1 MRILELTLEN
11 FSPILAGTGKEK
23 IHIDLRN
30 SNTLINVFIGKI
42 GSGKTY
48 ILSHLQPFATV
59 GTMDVRNADDPII
72 VGKDGYKQIIYDI
85 NGVEYNIE
93 HFYTSTSSGSHS
105 KKSYIKKND
114 VELNPNGN
122 ISSFN
127 DIILLE
133 FGIDQSFMRLMRLGP
148 NVVNFINM
156 KATERKSYIASLL
169 KETEGYLLLY
179 KHWSSDL
186 RVINTKVNVL
196 MNKLSTFGTETIE
209 ELDEQM
215 EDLEDKR
222 KDRQSKLDSLKQ
234 RKMEAKA
241 STTTYL
247 NGLSY
252 SEFQSKKKDDIE
264 KKNQMFLDIDSLKD
278 KLKEFES
285 QPELTE
291 VSKDIGKYDTQIST
305 ISTTLYELDSEFNE
319 CNDELNSLLDK
330 RAMSGDISH
339 METLQESY
347 DDLVKKAD
355 QYQKQ
360 LKGFKCNYSSAYLS
374 SLLEEINLMNVL
386 INEIT
391 QYDKDMVE
399 RVYHAD
405 SSIISYAHEKVE
417 VLGYRKLKIQKL
429 INNLKFSEN
438 YEPPERMYRPPFC
451 PTPNCPYFTSH
462 PITIKKQTSG
472 KDEVNEQLLIYQNE
486 IQELDVEIYKYN
498 DYPLLYSKISSL
510 KEYWKKVKPVL
521 ESIKAL
527 NTEDLKKVLLLMNY
541 QVWYNYDKII
551 DTIDLIEKRDKYI
564 ELTEKIKEIKSELNA
579 LDLAKESSVEERIS
593 ECEKKKSSLLSKIEE
608 NEKKRK
614 DYEDKLKSLN
624 ELYVELSR
632 KGEYELELRELQS
645 LYTDISKSID
655 KMSEAELQINDNLA
669 IIQSLDVE
677 IVEYEDK
684 LKTVLDKI
692 DTLRTKIN
700 DISYTRNELE
710 GLLKEQKWMT
720 HMVDAVGSKK
730 GIPMIMVKLFFESCR
745 NTIND
750 MLYMVTEDE
759 FYLEEFEIGENEFY
773 IPYTVNGSRA
783 DDISKASQGQ
793 SSITST
799 ALSFAIVKELG
810 AVEYNIP
817 LLDEMDAP
825 LHKNDKQKFIPML
838 LQYLKDIGS
847 EQCFAITHDENT
859 FDNYPVQV
867 IMTTDENVNQIRYAN
882 AIHI

>member
-1 MRILELTLEN
+1 MRITELVLEN
-11 FSPILAGTGKEK
+11 FAPILAGTGKER
-23 IHIDLRN
+23 ISIDLTS
-30 SNTLINVFIGKI
+30 SNMLINVFIGKI

-59 GTMDVRNADDPII
+59 GTMDVRNSDDPII
-72 VGKDGYKQIIYDI
+72 EGKDGYKKIVYDV
-85 NGVEYNIE
+85 NGIEYVIE
-93 HFYTSTSSGSHS
+93 HFYTVSSGKSHS
-105 KKSYIKKND
+105 KKSYIKKNKI
-114 VELNPNGN
+114 ELNPNGN
-122 ISSFN
+122 LSSFN

-169 KETEGYLLLY
+169 KETENYLVLY

-186 RVINTKVNVL
+186 RTINTKVNVL
-196 MNKLSTFGTETIE
+196 MNKLSTFGSETID
-209 ELDEQM
+209 ELDDQM
-215 EDLEDKR
+215 EDLEDR
-222 KDRQSKLDSLKQ
+222 RRNLQNKLDLLKQ
-234 RKMEAKA
+234 KKMEAKA
-241 STTTYL
+241 STSSYL

-252 SEFQSKKKDDIE
+252 SEFENRKKDLIE
-264 KKNQMFLDIDSLKD
+264 NKNKMFLTIDSLKE
-278 KLKEFES
+278 KLKIFES

-291 VSKDIGKYDTQIST
+291 VSKNIGKCDSQISLL
-305 ISTTLYELDSEFNE
+305 SNTLYELDKEFKE
-319 CNDELNSLLDK
+319 CNDNLNNLLDK
-330 RAMSGDISH
+330 RVMSGDISH
-339 METLQESY
+339 METLKETY
-347 DDLVKKAD
+347 NDLIIKAEK
-355 QYQKQ
+355 YQNQ

-386 INEIT
+386 ISEIT
-391 QYDKDMVE
+391 QYDKDIVE
-399 RVYHAD
+399 KIYHAD
-405 SSIISYAHEKVE
+405 SSIINYAREKVE
-417 VLGYRKLKIQKL
+417 ILGYRKLKVQKL

-438 YEPPERMYRPPFC
+438 YEPPELLYIPPFC
-451 PTPNCPYFTSH
+451 PTESCPYFKSH
-462 PITIKKQTSG
+462 PSTIKKSIKG
-472 KDEVNEQLLIYQNE
+472 NDELNEQLLIYQNE
-486 IQELDVEIYKYN
+486 IQEIDIEIYKYN

-510 KEYWKKVKPVL
+510 KEYWKKIRPIL
-521 ESIKAL
+521 ESIRAL
-527 NTEDLKKVLLLMNY
+527 NTDDLKKIILLMNY
-541 QVWYNYDKII
+541 QVWYDYNKIV

-564 ELTEKIKEIKSELNA
+564 ELTEKIKEIKSELNS
-579 LDLAKESSVEERIS
+579 LELVKDSSIEDKILECKNKKENLLLKIAINEKKIS
-593 ECEKKKSSLLSKIEE
+593 ECE
-608 NEKKRK
+608 NN
-614 DYEDKLKSLN
+614 LKSLN
-624 ELYVELSR
+624 GLYIELSR
-632 KGEYELELRELQS
+632 KTEYEFELRELQLS
-645 LYTDISKSID
+645 YNEILKSINN
-655 KMSEAELQINDNLA
+655 MTEAELQINDNISL
-669 IIQSLDVE
+669 IQSLDME
-677 IVEYEDK
+677 IVEFEDK
-684 LKTVLDKI
+684 LKSTINKI
-692 DTLRTKIN
+692 DVLRTKIN
-700 DISYTRNELE
+700 DIAYTRNELDS
-710 GLLKEQKWMT
+710 LLKEQKWMT

-759 FYLEEFEIGENEFY
+759 FFLEEFEIGENEFY

-810 AVEYNIP
+810 AISYNIP